1 MKVPRARWLW
11 PLVLAAILVCG
22 ALYFWWRPPPVRT
35 PALPAIDLSGHDPQ
49 IVAVIERARAEVVA
63 APASSRAWGTLG
75 AALMVHKF
83 HREAIACFVEAE
95 RLDPRE
101 PRWPY
106 LHGVSLL
113 TYDQNAALPK
123 LQRGAELAGDA
134 VIAPRLRVAH
144 LLLELGRADEAEPY
158 LASVLRQHPDDPQA
172 LLGKGKLE
180 VARGR
185 LAEALKF
192 LGRSAA
198 DPQTARASHAL
209 MATLR
214 QRLGDSAGTEEA
226 SRKAAS
232 LPRDPPLA
240 DPYVNETGRLLAGLD
255 ANLIRADRLLKS
267 GNIQEALGLNEQI
280 VASYP
285 RSARAWQMLGQTL
298 IEAKRYE
305 DAEKALRRAAELAP
319 ESGEIHFQLGS
330 ALFAQG
336 AVAEAS
342 DCFRRTIALRPGY
355 AAAHYNLGHCL
366 LKEGARTAA
375 IEAFREAIRYE
386 PAFGNAHRQLG
397 AALAL
402 EGRFTEALEPL
413 RRAVELNPKDAMAVQ
428 MLERAT
434 LRSREQP

>member
-1 MKVPRARWLW
+1 MNARRGRWLW
-11 PLVLAAILVCG
+11 PLALTGILLCG

-35 PALPAIDLSGHDPQ
+35 PVPPVIDLSGHDPQ
-49 IVAVIERARAEVVA
+49 IVAVIERARSEVLA
-63 APASSRAWGTLG
+63 APKSSRAWGTLG

-83 HREAIACFVEAE
+83 HREAIASFVEAE
-95 RLDPRE
+95 KLDPRE

-113 TYDQNAALPK
+113 AYDQNAALPK
-123 LQRGAELAGDA
+123 LQRGAELAEESI
-134 VIAPRLRVAH
+134 IAPRLRVAH

-158 LASVLRQHPDDPQA
+158 LASVLRQQPDEPQA
-172 LLGKGKLE
+172 LLAKGKLA

-185 LAEALKF
+185 DPEALVV
-192 LGRSAA
+192 LERSAR
-198 DPQTARASHAL
+198 DPQTARASYAL
-209 MATLR
+209 LATIR
-214 QRLGDSAGTEEA
+214 QRIGDAPGAEEA
-226 SRKAAS
+226 SRQAAT

-240 DPYVNETGRLLAGLD
+240 DPFINETARLLAGLD

-267 GNIQEALGLNEQI
+267 GNLKEALALNQQI

-285 RSARAWQMLGQTL
+285 KSAIGWQMLGQAL
-298 IEAKRYE
+298 IEAK
-305 DAEKALRRAAELAP
+305 DFTAAEKALRRAVELQP
-319 ESGEIHFQLGS
+319 DSGEIHFQLGS

-336 AVAEAS
+336 NTGRAAEY
-342 DCFRRTIALRPGY
+342 FRKTIALRPGY

-366 LKEGARTAA
+366 LKEGSRTAA

-386 PAFGNAHRQLG
+386 PSYGNAHRQLG

-413 RRAVELNPKDAMAVQ
+413 RRAVELDPQDSSAAQ
-428 MLERAT
+428 MLERAIQ
-434 LRSREQP
+434 RSTEQP